1 MEDKLSFLFPLQNYI
16 CYFES
21 FILQINI
28 SLSFSKYIEIIF
40 FGFCLILHYKL
51 IAGKESFKLM
61 LNFLINEYGIAYD
74 LHRSVK
80 KLFPSVTF
88 NVFLQKGLV

>member
-1 MEDKLSFLFPLQNYI
+1 
-16 CYFES
+16 
-21 FILQINI
+21 
-28 SLSFSKYIEIIF
+28 
-40 FGFCLILHYKL
+40 
-51 IAGKESFKLM
+51 M

-74 LHRSVK
+74 LHRSFK